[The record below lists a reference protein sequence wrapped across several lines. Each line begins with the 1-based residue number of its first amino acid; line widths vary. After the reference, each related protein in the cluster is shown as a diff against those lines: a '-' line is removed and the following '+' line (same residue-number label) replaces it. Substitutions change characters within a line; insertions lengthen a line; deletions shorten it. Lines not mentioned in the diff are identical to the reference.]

1 MSIRSRKENHLN
13 ACLNSD
19 VQSEISNGFENY
31 RLINES
37 CPEEDFSALNF
48 ETDFLN
54 HKISFPLMISS
65 MTGGTDQSEQINRNL
80 ARAAQAMNL
89 PFALGSQR
97 IYLVNQKL
105 ETLKYIREEAPDI
118 PILANIG
125 AVQLNYGWTKNEL
138 LKLVD
143 SVNANALILHF
154 NPLQEVFQP
163 EGNTDFRGLID
174 KIKELCADFPV
185 PIVAK
190 EVGFGISVS
199 TAAKMA
205 DAGIRWIDIAGAGG
219 TSWAKIEALSAGQKI
234 PAETIAP
241 FGGWGIPTAVC
252 IDQIHQKM
260 PEINLIASGGIRN
273 GIEMRKACLL
283 GAKLCG
289 IAIPLLR
296 SALENTEAVITVLER
311 YIFQYRAA
319 VFTSSAVEKI

>member
-80 ARAAQAMNL
+80 ARAAQATNL

-199 TAAKMA
+199 AAAKLA
-205 DAGIRWIDIAGAGG
+205 DAGIRWIDVAGAGG

-234 PAETIAP
+234 PAETIALSVD
-241 FGGWGIPTAVC
+241 GDSDGC
-252 IDQIHQKM
+252 LYRSNSSKM

-296 SALENTEAVITVLER
+296 PALENAEAVITVLER